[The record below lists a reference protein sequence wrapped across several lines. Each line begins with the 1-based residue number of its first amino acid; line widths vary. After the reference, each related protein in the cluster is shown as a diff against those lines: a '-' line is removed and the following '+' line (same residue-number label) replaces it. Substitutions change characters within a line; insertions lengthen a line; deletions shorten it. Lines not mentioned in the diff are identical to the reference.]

1 MTFLVAKFYMVTD
14 STFSEKTYFFQLK
27 KIVKNNFCNLDF
39 EMLFHTNVL
48 HQNSNSVKKTS

>member
-1 MTFLVAKFYMVTD
+1 MVTD

-39 EMLFHTNVL
+39 ETLFHTNIL
-48 HQNSNSVKKTS
+48 HQNSNSIKKELYY